1 MLEFILVVVY
11 IVLTTAIGWYMSQR
25 AKAQNDIKSFFI
37 GKKELG
43 TLLIMF
49 VMFGEMVAGSSTVGS
64 AQTAFK
70 SGMSSV
76 WTNWGQALGV
86 FVFVATVS
94 KLYRVAGHYGA
105 YSVPEAFQF
114 RFDSKPCRMVVM
126 VIVVVVYGIL
136 YAMQPKAAG
145 AILAPM
151 LNIDLTAMTWI
162 MGIIFII
169 QGLVGLKGIA
179 AMNVVHASV
188 LYVGSVVVGIL
199 AWHNVGSLDVVR
211 ETLGANYLSVTQPS
225 LGAVIGN
232 AAGGMFAFILSTS
245 LVANVYSA
253 KSKKVA
259 NRGVILAAV
268 LVIIFAFFPALI
280 GVFGK
285 IMYPDA
291 EAATI
296 FYTVAD
302 TFGPAVGALASMAII
317 AAVFSTAPA
326 FLLTIST
333 TLTRDL
339 YVALINKDATDKQQL
354 RFSKIAGR
362 VRPHRYLPRHLRT
375 LHPLPGQRCVP
386 DPRGC
391 RYGPHHRRLL
401 EEGRQEV
408 RVLGNARRRS
418 RRCRVALRRPALRH
432 RSVLARLRH
441 RPYRSRRSDSLQR
454 QEGFRRL
461 RTLQVQN
468 GCCSCRG
475 TLIHTQYAFTDPAVI
490 PSDRYP

>member
-1 MLEFILVVVY
+1 ML
-11 IVLTTAIGWYMSQR
+11 
-25 AKAQNDIKSFFI
+25 
-37 GKKELG
+37 
-43 TLLIMF
+43 
-49 VMFGEMVAGSSTVGS
+49 
-64 AQTAFK
+64 
-70 SGMSSV
+70 
-76 WTNWGQALGV
+76 
-86 FVFVATVS
+86 
-94 KLYRVAGHYGA
+94 
-105 YSVPEAFQF
+105 F
-114 RFDSKPCRMVVM
+114 RS
-126 VIVVVVYGIL
+126 
-136 YAMQPKAAG
+136 
-145 AILAPM
+145 
-151 LNIDLTAMTWI
+151 LNVDLTAMTWI

-211 ETLGANYLSVTQPS
+211 ETPGANYLSVTQPS

-268 LVIIFAFFPALI
+268 FVIIFAFFPALI

-354 RFSKIAGR
+354 RFSKIALVVFGLIATFLGIYAR
-362 VRPHRYLPRHLRT
+362 SILSQVNGAFQIRAVAGMVLIIGAYWKKVDKKSAFWAMLVGGLVAAVWHFAGQPFGIVPFWPGCGTGLIVLVVLT
-375 LHPLPGQRCVP
+375 LCNGKKVSDDYALYKSRMDAVP
-386 DPRGC
+386 A
-391 RYGPHHRRLL
+391 
-401 EEGRQEV
+401 EE
-408 RVLGNARRRS
+408 L
-418 RRCRVALRRPALRH
+418 
-432 RSVLARLRH
+432 
-441 RPYRSRRSDSLQR
+441 
-454 QEGFRRL
+454 
-461 RTLQVQN
+461 
-468 GCCSCRG
+468 
-475 TLIHTQYAFTDPAVI
+475 
-490 PSDRYP
+490 